1 MFHVKHREEHHM
13 NDRIDR
19 GDRDERNRRREHGHH
34 RCRPFYGDLRDRIE
48 IIKRS
53 DEDEAK
59 EALRTIIEAAFYQ
72 GVACCCMECK
82 CEEHEE
88 EKRDDER

>member
-1 MFHVKHREEHHM
+1 MD
-13 NDRIDR
+13 DRR
-19 GDRDERNRRREHGHH
+19 DRDDDDHHRRHH
-34 RCRPFYGDLRDRIE
+34 RCKPFYGDLRDRIE
-48 IIKRS
+48 LIKKS

-82 CEEHEE
+82 CEEHE
-88 EKRDDER
+88 DDRRER